1 MIAGTGTLNQ
11 LLQEN
16 VLEVRFTRRRPS
28 PDKGPTRRM
37 LCTLCPEIL
46 NSVNGRTVLN
56 YLPPT
61 KPLKFN
67 PTAKNL
73 VMVWDILMQDFRLI
87 NGDSCDLLTTI
98 PGDEKFWEYFNST
111 ILPMSSDEKAGFMN
125 T

>member
-1 MIAGTGTLNQ
+1 MITSPGILNQ
-11 LLQEN
+11 LLQKN

-28 PDKGPTRRM
+28 PGKAPARRM

-67 PTAKNL
+67 PGKKNL

-87 NGDSCDLLTTI
+87 NGDNCDLLSTL
-98 PGDEKFWEYFNST
+98 PGDDTFWDYFNT
-111 ILPMSSDEKAGFMN
+111 TVLPMTLEEKTQFMN